1 MWPTA
6 PTQWLAFEFAIE
18 MPDAWVGDSEPK
30 EQNQFSH
37 RSMANLANVKVLL
50 GPREGAELRK
60 STHSCS
66 RREGDMRAACGRRQ
80 FHNVEWKS

>member
-37 RSMANLANVKVLL
+37 RSMANLANVKV
-50 GPREGAELRK
+50 
-60 STHSCS
+60 
-66 RREGDMRAACGRRQ
+66 
-80 FHNVEWKS
+80 F

>member
-1 MWPTA
+1 MFEGRKGKTVVFAESLFGNWNNGGRRWENKQEAIMWPTA

-37 RSMANLANVKVLL
+37 RSMANLANVKV
-50 GPREGAELRK
+50 
-60 STHSCS
+60 
-66 RREGDMRAACGRRQ
+66 
-80 FHNVEWKS
+80 F